1 MKSVYEIARI
11 VMPTASFSSYT
22 NLFLNTNTQQI
33 EIEGKLQSVTELR
46 FDTWMN
52 LFAAK
57 KYNHYCDLGN
67 IYLKLNIKGKYKI
80 LVTGCNR
87 SAAFDII
94 KTTLVEKDCS
104 DSATILIPNA
114 TTYEGIYF
122 SVFSAQNNQLEIQE
136 IAWCTD
142 KQPVRDN
149 KLAIVTCTFKRE
161 DYILKNI
168 EIFNEFIQQNSELK
182 DKIQLVIVDNGKT
195 LSPDLNTSNIT
206 IYPNMNAGGAGGFA
220 RGLMEVMKN
229 QPDISRILFMDDDVE
244 IFPESFYRTLLLSNY
259 LKDEYK
265 GAFINGAMMDLY
277 RKDVFFEN
285 LSVQHRLWLTG
296 YYNNIDVTNIDNVMK
311 TNDISFDT
319 FGNRNRYVSS
329 AWWYCSF
336 PTDFAKEKG
345 LPMPIFFR
353 GDDAE
358 WSWRA
363 CGTHIISMNGICVWH
378 SPFIWRVSKA
388 ADSYYLPRNMFLLN
402 VLYTSK
408 FKKYY
413 KSLFKEIFQHAL
425 STYDY
430 VSLEL
435 LMRAMK
441 DILKGSDVFRENPE
455 KQFQEINKINKKI
468 EYIDCPQHEVEY
480 AKHCPVPK
488 IKKWKKLL
496 YKLTQ
501 GGIFCPKK
509 FFKKSRIALEWCPP
523 KEIFMFTKKV
533 HVYNLL
539 TQKCEVRK
547 FNAKKLKA
555 YRNEFKTLLTQID
568 ANYDKLKTDYQDA
581 HKEFS
586 TFAFWEKYLELK

>member
-94 KTTLVEKDCS
+94 KSTLVEKDCS
-104 DSATILIPNA
+104 DSETILIPNA

-142 KQPVRDN
+142 KQPIRDN

-195 LSPDLNTSNIT
+195 LSSDLNTSNIT

-259 LKDEYK
+259 LQDEYK

-285 LSVQHRLWLTG
+285 LAIQDKLWVRAYHGEQQLELQ
-296 YYNNIDVTNIDNVMK
+296 NILNI
-311 TNDISFDT
+311 NDIPSDT
-319 FGNRNRYVSS
+319 FTDENAKTDT
-329 AWWYCSF
+329 AWWYHCFSVN
-336 PTDFAKEKG
+336 TAKEKG
-345 LPMPIFFR
+345 LPSPVFFR
-353 GDDAE
+353 GDDVE
-358 WSWRA
+358 WSWRHF
-363 CGTHIISMNGICVWH
+363 GNHHISLNGICVWH
-378 SPFIWRVSKA
+378 APFIWRVSKA
-388 ADSYYLPRNMFLLN
+388 ADYYYLPRNMFFVN
-402 VLYTSK
+402 TLYTPHFEK
-408 FKKYY
+408 RYQKY
-413 KSLFKEIFQHAL
+413 FKEKFIYLLQ
-425 STYDY
+425 TYDY
-430 VSLEL
+430 TSMDLFI
-435 LMRAMK
+435 RAMK
-441 DILKGSDVFRENPE
+441 DILKGSDALRENPE
-455 KQFQEINKINKKI
+455 KQFQEINKIAKQA
-468 EYIDCPQHEVEY
+468 EYIDCPRHEIEN
-480 AKHCPVPK
+480 AKYFKVPK
-488 IKKWKKLL
+488 KKKGQKLL

-501 GGIFCPKK
+501 YGLYCPKK
-509 FFKKSRIALEWCPP
+509 LFKKSRIALDWYPP
-523 KEIFMFTKKV
+523 KEIFMLTKKV

-539 TQKCEVRK
+539 TQKCEIRK
-547 FNAKKLKA
+547 FNAKKLRA
-555 YRNEFKTLLTQID
+555 YKKEFEQLLQQINI
-568 ANYDKLKTDYQDA
+568 NYDKLKTDYQDA